1 MMPRPPSVWGRIT
14 VCQATRALEVPEPS
28 EPDQRKFRTNLLSW
42 ATQDLEKH
50 QQEATYQAVA
60 KRTWLTTRALPARE
74 RQVVLQKASF
84 RRMEARTGKNCCAGE
99 VSSPT

>member
-1 MMPRPPSVWGRIT
+1 MPGSMMLRPPSVWGRMT
-14 VCQATRALEVPEPS
+14 VCQATRAREVPEPS

-42 ATQDLEKH
+42 DMHALQKH

-74 RQVVLQKASF
+74 SRAVLQKASF
-84 RRMEARTGKNCCAGE
+84 CRMEARTG
-99 VSSPT
+99 